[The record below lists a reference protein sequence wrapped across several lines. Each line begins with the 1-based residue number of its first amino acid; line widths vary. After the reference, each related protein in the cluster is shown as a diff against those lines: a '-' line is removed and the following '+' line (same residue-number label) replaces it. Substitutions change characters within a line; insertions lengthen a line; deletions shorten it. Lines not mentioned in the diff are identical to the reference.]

1 MVFTKFRPF
10 EEWGKFDWDIKIG
23 EEEKEEEYIPDV
35 VPDLIAIPDKTD
47 DVVDGNLKKCG
58 FCTLDNDINL
68 TYCEACGNSL

>member
-10 EEWGKFDWDIKIG
+10 EEWGIFDWDVKIG
-23 EEEKEEEYIPDV
+23 EDEKEEENIPDV

-47 DVVDGNLKKCG
+47 DVVDGNFKKCG

-68 TYCEACGNSL
+68 TYCEACSNAL